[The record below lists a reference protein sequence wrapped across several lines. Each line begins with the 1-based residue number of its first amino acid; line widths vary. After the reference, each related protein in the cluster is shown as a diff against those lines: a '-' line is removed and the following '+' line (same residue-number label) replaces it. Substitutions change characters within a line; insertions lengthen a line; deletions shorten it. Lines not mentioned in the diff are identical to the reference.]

1 MARKTPAE
9 AARTRQRILDAA
21 GEVFSRDGIANTTLE
36 QIAQQAGVSRG
47 AIYWYFKGKQ
57 DLLQTLFDEQKLPLE
72 YSLGKD
78 TDLDTGW
85 RLLRKALIET
95 VSSDPSRRLS
105 GIMLYQRVDTTDSL
119 AAGQRLIQAREYFM
133 GQLQLLLSNAVARG
147 ELVSALDIS
156 AVKEFFQ
163 VCISGLLYECLE
175 NTGKEVEV
183 ISSSL
188 ATMLYLVKHPPG
200 HLLQSPSE

>member
-21 GEVFSRDGIANTTLE
+21 GAVFSRDGIAETTLE

-47 AIYWYFKGKQ
+47 AIYWHFKGKR

-105 GIMLYQRVDTTDSL
+105 GIMLYQRVDTTDSP

-147 ELVSALDIS
+147 ELVSALDIA

-175 NTGKEVEV
+175 STGKEVEV

-200 HLLQSPSE
+200 RLLQSPSE

>member
-21 GEVFSRDGIANTTLE
+21 GAVFSRDGIAETTLE

-47 AIYWYFKGKQ
+47 AIYWHFKGKR

-95 VSSDPSRRLS
+95 
-105 GIMLYQRVDTTDSL
+105 
-119 AAGQRLIQAREYFM
+119 
-133 GQLQLLLSNAVARG
+133 
-147 ELVSALDIS
+147 
-156 AVKEFFQ
+156 
-163 VCISGLLYECLE
+163 
-175 NTGKEVEV
+175 
-183 ISSSL
+183 
-188 ATMLYLVKHPPG
+188 
-200 HLLQSPSE
+200 